1 MYIGIL
7 LKLFVGFFGAIIVMR
22 IVGKKALSDLTPY
35 DIIYS
40 IILGGIVQEG
50 LYDDAVHIGHILFA
64 LLIWGVVIY
73 SVEILLQKRDSVI
86 RQVKGSSAVLIYKGD
101 INLEEFRRNHVEMEQ
116 MRTMLRKEGCF
127 SLREVDYVVMEPNG
141 QVSIMKNEEIERH
154 FTYMLVDEGVAEEQ
168 SLQSIGRDKKW
179 LYDELINLGYPSI
192 QEIAYAEWSEENDFY
207 IKSYDDCYH
216 EQIVIDG

>member
-73 SVEILLQKRDSVI
+73 SVEILFQSL
-86 RQVKGSSAVLIYKGD
+86 
-101 INLEEFRRNHVEMEQ
+101 
-116 MRTMLRKEGCF
+116 F
-127 SLREVDYVVMEPNG
+127 SLSVDACRSATTPELHDAKCLQLGSMAV
-141 QVSIMKNEEIERH
+141 I
-154 FTYMLVDEGVAEEQ
+154 
-168 SLQSIGRDKKW
+168 SL
-179 LYDELINLGYPSI
+179 
-192 QEIAYAEWSEENDFY
+192 
-207 IKSYDDCYH
+207 
-216 EQIVIDG
+216 